1 MSDWYRRTD
10 WDEQIEVDFE
20 ARLARARPSSR
31 AQYLSLQGYALI
43 ASRPEQAEAL
53 LQRAVDA
60 EDQFE
65 TPRAACYLA
74 LSRVAQG
81 KIDAAIS
88 AYDIAIEA
96 ERRNPAF
103 RSSGGI
109 DQALL
114 IALHERRDRYHQ
126 ALDQLALAMADDW
139 SLAGLEALAAEAII
153 RNELGDRDDAQPKAQ
168 AALAQIP
175 ADATGLEWAGISFD
189 DLRKR
194 LEVIAR

>member
-10 WDEQIEVDFE
+10 WHEEIEADFE
-20 ARLARARPSSR
+20 ARLSRARPSSR

-60 EDQFE
+60 AEPSE

-88 AYDIAIEA
+88 AYDDAIEA

-103 RSSGGI
+103 RSTGGI

-126 ALDQLALAMADDW
+126 ALDQLALAMDDDW

-153 RNELGDRDDAQPKAQ
+153 RNALGDRDRARPKAQ
-168 AALAQIP
+168 AALDQIP
-175 ADATGLEWAGISFD
+175 AGTAGSEWAGISFN
-189 DLRKR
+189 DLRER
-194 LEVIAR
+194 LEGIAR